1 MNIDIHRFNID
12 GPVLI
17 TPKRFDDARGFFSE
31 TYNGEDFAKA
41 GITSTF
47 VQDNHS
53 LTAERGTVRGLHF
66 QAPPRAQDKLVRVT
80 RGSMLDVIV
89 DIRRGSPTYGQHLST
104 ELNEDNWCQIFIPKG
119 FAHGFC
125 TLTPDTEV
133 LYKTSDYW
141 APEAE
146 GGIRWNDPDLKIA
159 WPDFAGSNLS
169 TKDREHPWWAAFE
182 SPFSL

>member
-1 MNIDIHRFNID
+1 VKIDVHHYDIE
-12 GPVLI
+12 GPLLVI
-17 TPKRFDDARGFFSE
+17 PKRFGDARGFLSE

-41 GITSTF
+41 GITETF

-89 DIRRGSPTYGQHLST
+89 DIRRGSPTYGRHLSA
-104 ELNEDNWCQIFIPKG
+104 ELNADNWYQLFIPKG

-133 LYKTSDYW
+133 LYKTSDFW
-141 APEAE
+141 TPEAE
-146 GGIRWNDPDLKIA
+146 GGIRWNDPDLKIV
-159 WPDFAGSNLS
+159 WPEFAGSNLS
-169 TKDREHPWWAAFE
+169 AKDREQPLWAAFE
-182 SPFSL
+182 SPFGR